1 MPQREFAN
9 QKALV
14 AYAEQNGLIY
24 LWEGMHVFA
33 KWQRLLSP
41 DRYEVVEV
49 RTSRGMNRAM
59 LFSKAIVQAEW
70 EANEPLREAMA
81 LKRERLRAL
90 RAKRAAKQRSTVR
103 RAICHLLTKMT
114 PKFLTGADNERG
126 AKEVFHAVA
135 RFLDPATREILR
147 TWSRRSVVINDAR
160 AFPKQPLPVRAP
172 THKKASLVA

>member
-1 MPQREFAN
+1 MSQREFAN

-70 EANEPLREAMA
+70 EANAPIREALA
-81 LKRERLRAL
+81 IKRERWRA
-90 RAKRAAKQRSTVR
+90 RKAAIEGAKQKRP
-103 RAICHLLTKMT
+103 AQ
-114 PKFLTGADNERG
+114 DNG
-126 AKEVFHAVA
+126 
-135 RFLDPATREILR
+135 
-147 TWSRRSVVINDAR
+147 S
-160 AFPKQPLPVRAP
+160 
-172 THKKASLVA
+172 